1 MRSGYLATL
10 DGWRAIAIAGV
21 LLDHATGTLR
31 QAREYTF
38 MRTGPN
44 GVSVF
49 FAVSGFL
56 ICTRLLEEE
65 QLTGKFKLKG
75 FYVRRACR
83 ILPAAFC
90 YLAIIG
96 VLGIL
101 GILTVTPLEWASCV
115 LFSGTTSRQTGYIMA
130 GESQMPVIEK
140 AIETAALMLGS
151 DRSRGYCLE
160 MICADFL
167 AGANLDHGDPEMLL
181 FSMTRFFRFLPE
193 EQRQAF
199 LEGLSEKAS

>member
-1 MRSGYLATL
+1 MGSPLQRTSLPTMRSGYLATL

-21 LLDHATGTLR
+21 LLDHATATLR
-31 QAREYTF
+31 HAREYTF

-65 QLTGKFKLKG
+65 QLTGKFNLKG

-90 YLAIIG
+90 YLTIIG

-101 GILTVTPLEWASCV
+101 GILTVTPLEWGSCV
-115 LFSGTTSRQTGYIMA
+115 LFFRNYLSPDWIHHGWGGYTIHYW
-130 GESQMPVIEK
+130 SL
-140 AIETAALMLGS
+140 AAS
-151 DRSRGYCLE
+151 
-160 MICADFL
+160 APP
-167 AGANLDHGDPEMLL
+167 GAHCFPRVRWGDPH
-181 FSMTRFFRFLPE
+181 R
-193 EQRQAF
+193 A
-199 LEGLSEKAS
+199 